1 MGISLGCVPGKDFN
15 LEQRVFYPM
24 TKLLLETLQ
33 GKNTENKP
41 KRPPVWMMR
50 QAGRYLPE
58 YREVR
63 KKAGGFLEM
72 CDTPE
77 LACEVTCQPIRR
89 YGFDGAIIFADILL
103 LPRALGQNVWFEP
116 GVGPKLDTLKNPEA
130 VETLDFSDIHKTLD
144 PVYKALSLTR
154 KEIPADTTLLG
165 FCGAPWTVACYML
178 NGGGSKDW
186 AEVRAFAYENPTAM
200 AHMLERLALA
210 SADYL
215 ARQVKAGADAVQVF
229 DSWAGAVPPELE
241 QLLVTDPVV
250 KLAKSF
256 KEKCPETPLTLFS
269 KNARTRV
276 LENFAQTHKD
286 LFACL
291 ALDEKK
297 YLGWAVKNLTPDV
310 AIQGNLDNALLLTNP
325 GKIHKATTTMLDEA
339 GPSGRYIVNLGH
351 GVLKNTPPENV
362 AAFVDCVKN
371 WQQ

>member
-1 MGISLGCVPGKDFN
+1 MSKI
-15 LEQRVFYPM
+15 
-24 TKLLLETLQ
+24 LLDVLQ
-33 GKNTENKP
+33 GKKAE
-41 KRPPVWMMR
+41 RPPIWMMR

-77 LACEVTCQPIRR
+77 LASEVTCQPIRR

-103 LPRALGQNVWFEP
+103 LPRALGQNLWFEP
-116 GVGPKLDTLKNPEA
+116 GVGPKLDALANPA
-130 VETLDFSDIHKTLD
+130 AIKDLDFDNIHKTLE
-144 PVYKALSLTR
+144 PVYKALTLTR
-154 KEIPADTTLLG
+154 EAIPPETTLLG

-186 AEVRAFAYENPTAM
+186 ADVRAHAYADPDTM
-200 AHMLERLALA
+200 AHMLERLANA

-215 ARQVKAGADAVQVF
+215 AAQVKAGADAVQVF

-241 QLLVTDPVV
+241 QLLIIDPVL
-250 KLAKSF
+250 KLARAF
-256 KEKCPETPLTLFS
+256 KAQCPDTPLVLFS

-276 LENFAQTHKD
+276 LKTLAQNHPD

-297 YLGWAVKNLTPDV
+297 YLGWAVKNLTPHV
-310 AIQGNLDNALLLTNP
+310 AIQGNLDNALLLTTP
-325 GKIHKATTTMLDEA
+325 EKITAATKAMLDEA

-371 WQQ
+371 WKQ